1 MKGIKFFGHNFLV
14 ILADRLATEISHR
27 KSQVARIKSQES
39 SRMTYLWFK
48 AFHLVGVVAWFA
60 GMFYLPRL
68 FVYHAEANEQPE
80 AVRIVLQQ
88 QYQIM
93 EKRLYRIIMTPAMV
107 LTVAMAIGMV
117 IVAPDLLK
125 ETWLHVKIG
134 LVLLLLGYH
143 HFCARLMKEMASGQF
158 RFTGQQFRWFNEFPT
173 VLFVIVVLLA
183 VFKSSFPTSA
193 ASWSIVGMVVAMAA
207 IIQLYARKRRLE
219 KQVASSDEMASPDE
233 MTAKG
238 SI

>member
-1 MKGIKFFGHNFLV
+1 
-14 ILADRLATEISHR
+14 
-27 KSQVARIKSQES
+27 
-39 SRMTYLWFK
+39 MTYLWFK

-60 GMFYLPRL
+60 GLFYLPRL

-80 AVRIVLQQ
+80 AVRTVLQQ

-125 ETWLHVKIG
+125 ETWLHIKFG
-134 LVLLLLGYH
+134 LVLVLLGYH
-143 HFCARLMKEMASGQF
+143 HFCARLMKEMAAGQF

-183 VFKSSFPTSA
+183 VFKNSFPTSA
-193 ASWSIVGMVVAMAA
+193 ATWSVVGMVVAMAA

-219 KQVASSDEMASPDE
+219 KEQLSASSSEMS
-233 MTAKG
+233 AKG
-238 SI
+238 SA

>member
-1 MKGIKFFGHNFLV
+1 
-14 ILADRLATEISHR
+14 
-27 KSQVARIKSQES
+27 
-39 SRMTYLWFK
+39 MTYLWFK

-60 GMFYLPRL
+60 GLFYLPRL

-80 AVRIVLQQ
+80 AVRTVLQQ

-117 IVAPDLLK
+117 IVSPDLLK
-125 ETWLHVKIG
+125 ETWLHIKFG
-134 LVLLLLGYH
+134 LVVVLLGYH
-143 HFCARLMKEMASGQF
+143 HFCARLMKEMAAGRF

-183 VFKSSFPTSA
+183 VFKNSFPTSA
-193 ASWSIVGMVVAMAA
+193 ASWSVVGMVVAMAA

-219 KQVASSDEMASPDE
+219 KEQISAGSGEMS
-233 MTAKG
+233 AKG
-238 SI
+238 SA